1 MVTVVVTAEASTAEL
16 QTEVRVSD
24 RLTLAGT
31 DVSRQTRHHH
41 VTTLQVS
48 SDTTHILVAAQVPIR
63 SSLCTADTHAYRH
76 IHNHRLS
83 TVGSPAFPIAGP
95 HAEFADMKCPPGRR
109 DISRIIDHISSPPRD
124 TPVQEVFS

>member
-48 SDTTHILVAAQVPIR
+48 SNTTHIFVAAQIPIR
-63 SSLCTADTHAYRH
+63 SRLCTADTH
-76 IHNHRLS
+76 IDTSTITDCRLL
-83 TVGSPAFPIAGP
+83 VAQLFQLPAP
-95 HAEFADMKCPPGRR
+95 HVEFTDMECPPGRR